1 MSEQLANVEFAHK
14 LHEKGS
20 HQNGSS
26 FRLEIVEAFLLAIV
40 AVATAWS
47 GYQSAKWDG
56 HSAESYAQ
64 AAAYRIDGDEDL
76 TRGGQER
83 LQNIS
88 TFNAWLLAKTSGNVP
103 MMKLLER
110 RFTPEYSKAFQEWL
124 LTDPFNDPNAQPG
137 PSFVPGYST
146 RLMQEGRELRLLAD
160 EAFEKGRSSREV
172 GEEYVRLTVFLATV
186 LFLIAISQRFKHP
199 KAQIGLLSV
208 AAIATGVVVLMLISY
223 PRA

>member
-26 FRLEIVEAFLLAIV
+26 FRLEIVEALLLAIV

-88 TFNAWLLAKTSGNVP
+88 TT
-103 MMKLLER
+103 
-110 RFTPEYSKAFQEWL
+110 
-124 LTDPFNDPNAQPG
+124 
-137 PSFVPGYST
+137 
-146 RLMQEGRELRLLAD
+146 LRLLHQALQL
-160 EAFEKGRSSREV
+160 ALSSQPPRSHS
-172 GEEYVRLTVFLATV
+172 
-186 LFLIAISQRFKHP
+186 
-199 KAQIGLLSV
+199 
-208 AAIATGVVVLMLISY
+208 
-223 PRA
+223 PRDF